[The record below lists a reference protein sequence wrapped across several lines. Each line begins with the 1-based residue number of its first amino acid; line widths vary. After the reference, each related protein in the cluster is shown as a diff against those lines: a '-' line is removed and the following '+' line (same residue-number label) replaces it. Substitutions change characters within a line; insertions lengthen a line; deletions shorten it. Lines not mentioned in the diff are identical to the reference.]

1 MHLFASWL
9 RVTHLCVRMTKC
21 NISLGNLMEEG
32 LFNLNETCMH
42 IQLESKTYEPKP
54 LEKSII

>member
-9 RVTHLCVRMTKC
+9 RVTHLCIRMIKC

-32 LFNLNETCMH
+32 LFSLNETCMH
-42 IQLESKTYEPKP
+42 IQLEKSNIYETKP
-54 LEKSII
+54 WENP